1 MTEEYDE
8 VNRPRHYNLN
18 GIEVI
23 DVIETYVK
31 DDYRLGNV
39 LKYVCRSGYKGNK
52 LQDLQKASWYLNRVI
67 EELEDARDLELI
79 EQRISDGTKP
89 VEASVVLGKG
99 YRVGGTEDAHTE
111 MQHAYYGFDPKRV
124 MTYCVQCDRAIY
136 ESQTYILFNDGES
149 DLPFCSDSCRSNYL
163 DEL

>member
-1 MTEEYDE
+1 MNDP
-8 VNRPRHYNLN
+8 VNNPAHYNLN

-89 VEASVVLGKG
+89 VSMEVVLGKG
-99 YRVGGTEDAHTE
+99 NRVAGYNEAHATL
-111 MQHAYYGFDPKRV
+111 QNAYYKFNPNAV
-124 MTYCVQCDRAIY
+124 QTYCVHCDAAIY
-136 ESQTYILFNDGES
+136 ENQVYIKWYDGVNEI
-149 DLPFCSDSCRSNYL
+149 PFCSDRCRSNGL